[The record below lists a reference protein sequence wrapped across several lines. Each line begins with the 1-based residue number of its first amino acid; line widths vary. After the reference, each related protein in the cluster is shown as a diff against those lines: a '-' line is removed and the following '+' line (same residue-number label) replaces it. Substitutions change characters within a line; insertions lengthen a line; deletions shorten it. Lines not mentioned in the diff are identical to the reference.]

1 MPGRSSGPPDSGLA
15 AQGDVEMECVLQWLD
30 DLDDLIIRLPL
41 ILQSSHTQRL
51 LSLVFFCALGGIAS
65 FLLAL
70 PA

>member
-1 MPGRSSGPPDSGLA
+1 
-15 AQGDVEMECVLQWLD
+15 MECVLQWLD

-65 FLLAL
+65 ILLAL
-70 PA
+70 PV